1 MTTLEV
7 IGLTVLGTLSVVFGV
22 LAVRFIWN
30 LGVMIRNMHYSLA
43 HIEGYLEEIT
53 TDDAPPKDGKAMYR
67 SIDGKYEADSLDGLV
82 EKMMTDPENKNL
94 DKTKLDDF
102 LKDIRGSDDDDE
114 NSEPWKKK
122 K

>member
-30 LGVMIRNMHYSLA
+30 LGVMIRNMHNSLA